1 MEYRLK
7 KDGLIISAYLNGSNS
22 SLVIAP
28 GLPQQITKYHPI
40 VEQARNNNVNLFIPH
55 YPGTYD
61 SDGEFTIVS
70 ATKALEQ
77 TIELVKSGSA
87 NELYSYSKL
96 TWGTDGVFVLGFS
109 FGALPAL
116 LQESVVDKTILL
128 CPFVSLD
135 FHLDNAPYRTE
146 NIIHTLDFISR
157 AYPNTYRFDKQKFID
172 GLRNVK
178 YPNTKD
184 NLVVVS
190 KSDDTSIPREE
201 LDFIKKRYKCDS
213 DELPG
218 GHSLSLDD
226 DALTALLE
234 AEK

>member
-1 MEYRLK
+1 MEYRFK
-7 KDGLIISAYLNGSNS
+7 KDGLIISAYLNGSNN

-40 VEQARNNNVNLFIPH
+40 VEQARKNNVNLFIPH

-61 SDGEFTIVS
+61 SNGKLTVVS

-77 TIELVKSGSA
+77 TIELVESGSA

-96 TWGTDGVFVLGFS
+96 TWGTDGIFVLGFS

-116 LQESVVDKTILL
+116 LQKNVVNKTILL
-128 CPFVSLD
+128 CPFVSFD

-146 NIIHTLDFISR
+146 NINHTLDFLSR
-157 AYPNTYRFDKQKFID
+157 AYPNTYRFNKREFID
-172 GLRNVK
+172 RLRRVK

-184 NLVVVS
+184 NLIVLS
-190 KSDDTSIPREE
+190 KSDDTSIPIEE
-201 LDFIKKRYKCDS
+201 VDFIKKRYKCDFY
-213 DELPG
+213 ELPG
-218 GHSLSLDD
+218 GHSLSLNDKT
-226 DALTALLE
+226 LS
-234 AEK
+234 KVIK

>member
-1 MEYRLK
+1 MEYRFK

-40 VEQARNNNVNLFIPH
+40 VDQARNNNVNLFIPH

-61 SDGEFTIVS
+61 SDGELTIIS

-77 TIELVKSGSA
+77 AIKLVKSSFA
-87 NELYSYSKL
+87 YELYSGSKL
-96 TWGTDGVFVLGFS
+96 TWGTDKVFVLGFS

-116 LQESVVDKTILL
+116 LQKNVVNKTILL
-128 CPFVSLD
+128 CPFVSFD

-146 NIIHTLDFISR
+146 NISHTLDFLSR
-157 AYPNTYRFDKQKFID
+157 AYPNTYRFNKQTFID
-172 GLRNVK
+172 GLRHVK
-178 YPNTKD
+178 YPSTKD
-184 NLVVVS
+184 NLIVLS
-190 KSDDTSIPREE
+190 KSDDTSIPIEE
-201 LDFIKKRYKCDS
+201 VDFIKKRYECDF

-218 GHSLSLDD
+218 GHSLSLSDN
-226 DALTALLE
+226 ALS
-234 AEK
+234 KVIK